1 MATAAE
7 RSTAREVVD
16 AEDAAAF
23 GGLGCV
29 RAVMVYAGAAEGP
42 VAWECRWAA
51 DGGDDTPSQFAELV

>member
-1 MATAAE
+1 MAAAAE

-29 RAVMVYAGAAEGP
+29 RAVMVYAGAAEEP
-42 VAWECRWAA
+42 VFNKCRYIY
-51 DGGDDTPSQFAELV
+51 